1 MFISKEKYAAAQE
14 KIAGLEKALQD
25 KDQQVLELQLREEE
39 LLEKTSDPTCA
50 QEELKSQVESLTA
63 TVKDLQ
69 DEREKLTQDLTEKQ
83 KAVET
88 ANETIEDLLATVEK
102 LNSEAACPSAQA
114 ISQSDAPTG
123 GDSLLHFVAHNQDN
137 TIACVERLKQ
147 AGF

>member
-14 KIAGLEKALQD
+14 KIAELEKALQA

-39 LLEKTSDPTCA
+39 LLEKTSDPSCA
-50 QEELKSQVESLTA
+50 QEELKSQIESLTA

-69 DEREKLTQDLTEKQ
+69 DEREKLKQ
-83 KAVET
+83 SLMET
-88 ANETIEDLLATVEK
+88 YKELQSANETIEDLYATVDK

-114 ISQSDAPTG
+114 ISQSDAPSG

-137 TIACVERLKQ
+137 TMACVERLKE